1 MQRNRSLPTDT
12 ILPHVIYRDLDRAI
26 AWLTRAFGFAEH
38 YRYGEP
44 LSGAQLR
51 AGNAWIMVKAAKE
64 EYRSPAELGFGTQNL
79 TVFVEDV
86 EGHCARSRTAGAEI
100 LEEPHE
106 TVYGEY
112 QYVARDLEGHHWL
125 FSRHARDLSPEAWGA
140 KLSHPMA

>member
-86 EGHCARSRTAGAEI
+86 EGHCAVTDSWRRNS
-100 LEEPHE
+100 
-106 TVYGEY
+106 
-112 QYVARDLEGHHWL
+112 
-125 FSRHARDLSPEAWGA
+125 
-140 KLSHPMA
+140 